1 MATSIPKTGS
11 PINGRTVPI
20 QIGDMVLNCFD
31 TITLRPAMNEPSVE
45 MQAFQGGDAVNVTAD
60 GGYQSS
66 TYTCE
71 YTQAIYDAIDQARA
85 DVTEQTITITNGDD
99 VFTGTGIVSV
109 SEGPTLRVNGT
120 QVPTM
125 TVTVNWTSVKEPTGI
140 GA

>member
-1 MATSIPKTGS
+1 MANAIPKTGS
-11 PINGRTVPI
+11 PINGRTIPI
-20 QIGDMVLNCFD
+20 AIDDLTLNCFD

-71 YTQAIYDAIDQARA
+71 YTKALYEAIDQSRA
-85 DVTEQTITITNGDD
+85 DVIEKTVTITNGDD
-99 VFTGTGIVSV
+99 VFTGKGLVTV
-109 SEGPTLRVNGT
+109 SEGPTLKVNGT

-125 TVTVNWTSVKEPTGI
+125 TVTINWTSVKAPSGTG
-140 GA
+140 A